1 MPATGG
7 SQGPHQTIGG
17 GGAARATTRTK
28 KSMFSLTT
36 FNRED
41 EFPEE
46 ADPSSTHQRRLDI
59 ESGGHDDDGSDVF
72 HHHNAKS
79 DKGITYTTTV
89 TVKKERNSMW
99 RPSGSGPGN
108 ESEEELTSK
117 ASKETL
123 NDTRIAIPRGP
134 LDSETPGHGR

>member
-1 MPATGG
+1 MPATGV
-7 SQGPHQTIGG
+7 SQGPHQTIGGG

-59 ESGGHDDDGSDVF
+59 ESGGHDDDGSSDVF

-134 LDSETPGHGR
+134 LDSETPGR